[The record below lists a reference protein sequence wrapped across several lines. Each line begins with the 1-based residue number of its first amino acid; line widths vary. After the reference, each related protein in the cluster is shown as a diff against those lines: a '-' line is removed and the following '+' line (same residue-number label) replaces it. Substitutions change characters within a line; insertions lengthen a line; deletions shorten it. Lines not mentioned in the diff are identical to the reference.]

1 MLLFG
6 SQFTTLAGSASLPL
20 CGDRNERV
28 KVEERWN
35 SNSNIS
41 SREKTEVH
49 PMFSVGGMA
58 PLSISYKKTVPT
70 CSRTAFSNDWNRRV
84 AGGDSEA
91 KAKTSFCGAGTD

>member
-6 SQFTTLAGSASLPL
+6 SQFTTDAGSASLPL

-84 AGGDSEA
+84 AGGD
-91 KAKTSFCGAGTD
+91 